1 MPMTGAMWLSGMGR
15 GRDHV
20 GQVLAERFTRRIV
33 DAVAM
38 TKIRTDIDRN
48 CRDQLMVLAADQV
61 LHAEIK

>member
-1 MPMTGAMWLSGMGR
+1 MGKSWPN
-15 GRDHV
+15 GSP
-20 GQVLAERFTRRIV
+20 ERIV
-33 DAVAM
+33 NAVAM